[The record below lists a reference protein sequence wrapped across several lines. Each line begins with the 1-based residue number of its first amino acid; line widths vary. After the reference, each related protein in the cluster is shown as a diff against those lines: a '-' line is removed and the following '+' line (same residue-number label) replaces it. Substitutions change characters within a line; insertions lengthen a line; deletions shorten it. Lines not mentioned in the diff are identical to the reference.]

1 MRNLPLRGLKM
12 GLDDLLRREP
22 DEEGH
27 APRRNHIE
35 GTRAGGLY
43 LPLLEQQKEAID
55 ALPEALIGPPLKEQV
70 SSTDLLHDGL
80 GEAIICQTDAII
92 AHPRFDQASK
102 EAAKRVQETF
112 SPSRGELRSKPATEA
127 ARAVERRKKIAER
140 EADLRL
146 LVVPRPRS
154 GSDDEPAFQTLY
166 DWVDDF
172 LKQGEELD
180 RLLSR
185 RASITAEAARELQER
200 AGIVRVV
207 TIGILGRF
215 RESLQDERKFDPALP
230 ANIDA
235 LVFGYFD
242 QLAASST
249 TSGSGGPPSGSPPG
263 GSPPT

>member
-1 MRNLPLRGLKM
+1 LKLGLGDM
-12 GLDDLLRREP
+12 LRREP
-22 DEEGH
+22 DEEGNP
-27 APRRNHIE
+27 PRRNHVA
-35 GTRAGGLY
+35 GTRAGELY

-55 ALPEALIGPPLKEQV
+55 ALPEALTGPPLKDQV
-70 SSTDLLHDGL
+70 DATDLLHDGL

-112 SPSRGELRSKPATEA
+112 SPSRGELRNKPATEA
-127 ARAVERRKKIAER
+127 ARAVERRTKVAER

-146 LVVPRPRS
+146 LVVPRPRR
-154 GSDDEPAFQTLY
+154 GPDDEPVFQTLY
-166 DWVDDF
+166 EWVDDF

-185 RASITAEAARELQER
+185 RASITAEAAREMRER
-200 AGIVRVV
+200 AAIVRAV

-215 RESLQDERKFDPALP
+215 RETLQDERKLNPALP
-230 ANIDA
+230 ANLDA

-242 QLAASST
+242 QLAASAT
-249 TSGSGGPPSGSPPG
+249 TSGSGGPSAGSPPG
-263 GSPPT
+263 GSPPA